1 MRSSVA
7 VNEANLLKYI
17 LSFRQH
23 NGFHEQCVEQIFA
36 DLTQHFN
43 PESLM
48 VRAWYTRRGGIDINP
63 CRVSD
68 LALLPKPSRL
78 VRQ

>member
-1 MRSSVA
+1 MLR
-7 VNEANLLKYI
+7 YI

-36 DLTQHFN
+36 DLSQYYA
-43 PESLM
+43 PSELI

-68 LALLPKPSRL
+68 MALLPAPSRL
-78 VRQ
+78 IRQ